1 MSTPFRVK
9 AGVQWFRMDARV
21 EQALDKM
28 AATWLRVTAQPLVIT
43 SGRDG
48 EHSATSLHY
57 EGRALDVRTR
67 TLTGPQQEQVATA
80 LRTELGAD
88 WDVVIEKHHIH
99 IELDRRADA

>member
-9 AGVQWFRMDARV
+9 EGVQWFRMDARV
-21 EQALDKM
+21 EQAIETI
-28 AATWLRVTAQPLVIT
+28 AATWLKHTAQPLVIT

-67 TLTGPQQEQVATA
+67 TLTSVQQEEVAKA
-80 LRTELGAD
+80 LRTELGPD
-88 WDVVIEKHHIH
+88 WDVVVEKNHIH
-99 IELDRRADA
+99 IELDRRADR